1 MPKAR
6 ASESYPGGQRVRG
19 PVIAVSGL
27 PGAGKST
34 LAKALAK
41 ELELRY
47 LSTGSLFRSLSKS
60 RGVGLV
66 EAHFLAERDTSLDLE
81 VDSRAYE
88 AALEGGVVVDGHLSG
103 WLLSRVADL
112 KIFLTAPLE
121 VRAARVAE
129 RDGLS
134 LKEAME
140 QLVKREESNRKRY
153 LKLYGIDISDL
164 SCFDIVLNTAKWSK
178 EELASLLVALA
189 RAALNLKP

>member
-1 MPKAR
+1 MR
-6 ASESYPGGQRVRG
+6 R

-34 LAKALAK
+34 LAKALA
-41 ELELRY
+41 EGLGLRY
-47 LSTGSLFRSLSKS
+47 LSMGEVFRSLSKS

-66 EAHFLAERDTSLDLE
+66 EAHSLAERDESMDLE

-112 KIFLTAPLE
+112 KVFLTAPLE

-129 RDGLS
+129 RDGIPIR
-134 LKEAME
+134 EAVE
-140 QLVKREESNRKRY
+140 QLIKREESNRKRY
-153 LKLYGIDISDL
+153 LKLYGLDTNDL

-178 EELASLLVALA
+178 EELASLLISLA
-189 RAALNLKP
+189 KAALGLEPRRPVPEPD

>member
-1 MPKAR
+1 MR
-6 ASESYPGGQRVRG
+6 R

-34 LAKALAK
+34 VARALAS
-41 ELELRY
+41 ELRLRY
-47 LSTGSLFRSLSKS
+47 LSTGELFRSLSKS

-66 EAHFLAERDTSLDLE
+66 EAHYVAEQDPSLDLE

-88 AALEGGVVVDGHLSG
+88 AALEGGVVIDGHLSG

-129 RDGLS
+129 RDGTS
-134 LKEAME
+134 IKEAME
-140 QLVKREESNRKRY
+140 ELIKREESNHKRY
-153 LKLYGIDISDL
+153 LKLYGLDVNDL
-164 SCFDIVLNTAKWSK
+164 SCFDIVLNTAKWSR
-178 EELASLLVALA
+178 EDLTSHVVSLAK
-189 RAALNLKP
+189 AALKL

>member
-1 MPKAR
+1 MR
-6 ASESYPGGQRVRG
+6 R

-34 LAKALAK
+34 LAKALA
-41 ELELRY
+41 EGLGLRY
-47 LSTGSLFRSLSKS
+47 LSMGEVFRSLSKS

-66 EAHFLAERDTSLDLE
+66 EAHLLAERDASMDLE

-129 RDGLS
+129 RDGIS
-134 LKEAME
+134 VREAME
-140 QLVKREESNRKRY
+140 QLSKREESNRRRY
-153 LKLYGIDISDL
+153 LKLYGLDVSDL
-164 SCFDIVLNTAKWSK
+164 SCFDIVINTAKWSK
-178 EELASLLVALA
+178 EELVSALTSLAK
-189 RAALNLKP
+189 AALPEPQRSASELGRARQRN